1 MKRKV
6 LLIVF
11 MLLTL
16 CLTSCKSE
24 EKKEEKKPI
33 TKQEEKINI
42 SERKQRII
50 NLIKTEMINQNH
62 MLTDNIKTLDITKV
76 YLYGYYSETGK
87 KDFEIGYTYSCQ
99 SEENCI
105 KGLNSEPNTSN
116 TIWINMD
123 SEETKIYSINTGISI
138 SASDINSKRYLR
150 IGELVE

>member
-16 CLTSCKSE
+16 CLASCKSE

-87 KDFEIGYTYSCQ
+87 R
-99 SEENCI
+99 SE
-105 KGLNSEPNTSN
+105 
-116 TIWINMD
+116 
-123 SEETKIYSINTGISI
+123 
-138 SASDINSKRYLR
+138 KRNNKR
-150 IGELVE
+150 